1 MRANFQEMAK
11 NTTEEAKSV
20 KYTSESSIDSVK
32 KELGPMGFIGV
43 IAGAIII
50 IGASIYFIL
59 EQGKQKKNANAQ
71 DELFQAQ
78 YYFEQDSLDLA
89 MNGDGRNLGFLDIID
104 IYGST
109 SAANLANFYAGAI
122 YLKQGNFEAALDH
135 LNDFSTSE
143 VLAQGRAYEL
153 RGDAYMELGQYSDAA
168 SQYENAADAV
178 DDKYFSPAYL
188 FKAALAHENNS
199 DNNAALRAV
208 SKIVDNYFGASEYNE
223 ARKQK
228 ARLEAL
234 TSR

>member
-20 KYTSESSIDSVK
+20 NKTGGSGIDSVK
-32 KELGPMGFIGV
+32 NELGPMGYIGV

-50 IGASIYFIL
+50 IGATIFFFIN
-59 EQGKQKKNANAQ
+59 QSKVRKDASAQ

-89 MNGDGRNLGFLDIID
+89 MNGDGRNLGFLDIVD
-104 IYGST
+104 IYGGT
-109 SAANLANFYAGAI
+109 SAGNLANYYAGAI
-122 YLKQGNFEAALDH
+122 YLKQGNFQSALDH
-135 LNDFSTSE
+135 LDDFSTSE
-143 VLAQGRAYEL
+143 VLAQSRANEL
-153 RGDAYMELGQYSDAA
+153 KGDAYMELGQYSDAA
-168 SQYENAADAV
+168 RQYENAADAV
-178 DDKYFSPAYL
+178 DDKFFSPAYL
-188 FKAALAHENNS
+188 LKAALAHENNN
-199 DNNAALRAV
+199 DNNAALGAV

>member
-1 MRANFQEMAK
+1 MAK

-20 KYTSESSIDSVK
+20 NKTGGSGIESVK
-32 KELGPMGFIGV
+32 NELGPMGYIGV

-50 IGASIYFIL
+50 IGATIFFFIN
-59 EQGKQKKNANAQ
+59 QGKVRKDTSAQ

-89 MNGDGRNLGFLDIID
+89 MNGDGRNLGFLDIVD
-104 IYGST
+104 IYGGT
-109 SAANLANFYAGAI
+109 SAGNLANYYAGAI
-122 YLKQGNFEAALDH
+122 YLKQGNFESALDH

-143 VLAQGRAYEL
+143 VLAQSRANEL
-153 RGDAYMELGQYSDAA
+153 KGDAYMELGQYSDAA
-168 SQYENAADAV
+168 RQYENAADAV
-178 DDKYFSPAYL
+178 DDKFFSPAYL
-188 FKAALAHENNS
+188 LKAALAHENNN
-199 DNNAALRAV
+199 DNNAALKAV
-208 SKIVDNYFGASEYNE
+208 SKIVDDYFGASEYNE

>member
-20 KYTSESSIDSVK
+20 NTTGGSSIESVK
-32 KELGPMGFIGV
+32 KDLGPMGYIGV

-50 IGASIYFIL
+50 IGASIYFFID
-59 EQGKQKKNANAQ
+59 QGKQKKDAAAQ

-109 SAANLANFYAGAI
+109 SAGNLANFYAGAI
-122 YLKQGNFEAALDH
+122 YLKQQNFEAALDH
-135 LNDFSTSE
+135 LNDFSTAE
-143 VLAQGRAYEL
+143 VLAQARANEL
-153 RGDAYMELGQYSDAA
+153 KGDAYMELGQYSDAA
-168 SQYENAADAV
+168 SQYESAANAV

-188 FKAALAHENNS
+188 LKAALAHENNS

-234 TSR
+234 TAR

>member
-20 KYTSESSIDSVK
+20 KKTDGSGIDSVK

-43 IAGAIII
+43 IAGIVII
-50 IGASIYFIL
+50 IGATIFFFI
-59 EQGKQKKNANAQ
+59 EQGKNRKNAAAQ

-109 SAANLANFYAGAI
+109 DAANLANFYAGAI
-122 YLKQGNFEAALDH
+122 YLKQGNFQSALDH
-135 LNDFSTSE
+135 LEDFSTAE
-143 VLAQGRAYEL
+143 VLAQGRANEL
-153 RGDAYMELGQYSDAA
+153 KGDAYMELGQYSDAA
-168 SQYENAADAV
+168 RQYESAANVV
-178 DDKYFSPAYL
+178 DDKFFSPAYL
-188 FKAALAHENNS
+188 LKAALAHENNS
-199 DNNAALRAV
+199 DNSSALKAV
-208 SKIVDNYFGASEYNE
+208 TKIVDNYFGASEYNE
-223 ARKQK
+223 AKKQK